1 MMANVDNK
9 LVTSD
14 DCPVFLNQNQV
25 NLAKLHQWLVKN
37 ESMKPFQMLQ
47 SSSGDQFEYE
57 RLYSGIGPQFCINIE
72 EFSTIAK
79 VYFYDNSDLVTEVRS
94 ATASFNLAVSHYYS
108 Y

>member
-1 MMANVDNK
+1 
-9 LVTSD
+9 
-14 DCPVFLNQNQV
+14 
-25 NLAKLHQWLVKN
+25 
-37 ESMKPFQMLQ
+37 MKPFQMLQ

-79 VYFYDNSDLVTEVRS
+79 VYFYDNSDLVAEVRS